1 MEQGLK
7 KEERLCKR
15 FQFERVYKEGIS
27 FSGKLIRLALLA
39 NGFCTNRVGFAAS
52 KKRVKLSVRRSRTK
66 RLLREAYRRNKY
78 RIEQGF
84 DIVLVARESLGNLKL
99 QEVEGELF
107 KLAEKAGILVKSKE

>member
-15 FQFERVYKEGIS
+15 FQFERVYKEGMS
-27 FSGKLIRLALLA
+27 FSGKIIRLEILA
-39 NGFCTNRVGFAAS
+39 NGFCTNRVGFAAR
-52 KKRVKLSVRRSRTK
+52 KMRVKLCLRRRIKT

-84 DIVLVARESLGNLKL
+84 DIVLVARENLGNLKL

-107 KLAEKAGILVKSKE
+107 RLAEKAGILR